1 MIKQTITV
9 NRKKY
14 ATGLFWQPVGVG
26 NASYNYVKNLVKNL
40 KQKYNLFIDY
50 KSMVGLGN
58 SKTGIRFG
66 MPSAAVEVLNSLSEF
81 SSFLGVFKTDD
92 HYYLIAVRNGI
103 IIRDILLETESQARN
118 LYVEL
123 SNIPDWGALFAP
135 VQWGMPKSQE
145 KFLSDIISSNVS
157 GRLRNI
163 SIIKSLLPSVFFVI
177 VFALFG
183 FYMFHSP
190 INEMISKKE
199 HKLDPELAKEYK
211 RQIEL
216 KNKELDKQYNIV
228 KKEIKP
234 IVHPYD
240 NLPNTIERANLCYK
254 AIGFVMQP
262 ISGWNQTYAK
272 CDGDYVTATFT
283 RDFGTLN
290 DFYEIG
296 GQLMPG
302 ALVQQT
308 SDKEILVRAKMPSLP
323 TNASLEERDQETVMR
338 EISTLFQKMNV
349 VPEMQGV
356 TDTLTNG
363 VDTEEINV
371 IELSVSSK
379 LIPYE
384 FMQIFNGFEGV
395 YMTAA
400 NWRANTRTWNY
411 EIIIYTK

>member
-9 NRKKY
+9 NHKKF
-14 ATGLFWQPVGVG
+14 ATGLFWQPVGGG
-26 NASYNYVKNLVKNL
+26 NTSYNYVRNFVKNF

-50 KSMVGLGN
+50 KSMIGLG
-58 SKTGIRFG
+58 SSRTGIRFG

-81 SSFLGVFKTDD
+81 SSFLGVFQTGN

-103 IIRDILLETESQARN
+103 IIRDILLESENEARK

-123 SNIPDWGALFAP
+123 SNIPDWGILIAP
-135 VQWGMPKSQE
+135 LQWGMPKSQE
-145 KFLSDIISSNVS
+145 KLLSDIISSNVS

-163 SIIKSLLPSVFFVI
+163 SIVKSLIPSIFFLMVFC
-177 VFALFG
+177 LFG
-183 FYMFHSP
+183 FYMFNSP
-190 INEMISKKE
+190 IKEMVSKKE
-199 HKLDPELAKEYK
+199 NKLNPELAEEYK

-216 KNKELDKQYNIV
+216 KNQELDKQFDIV

-234 IVHPYD
+234 IVYPYD
-240 NLPNTIERANLCYK
+240 NLPNVIERAKLCYK
-254 AIGFVMQP
+254 AMGFVMQP
-262 ISGWNQTYAK
+262 VPGWNQAYAK
-272 CDGDYVTATFT
+272 CDGDYVSATFE

-296 GQLMPG
+296 GQLLRG
-302 ALVQQT
+302 ALVQQM
-308 SDKEILVRAKMPSLP
+308 SDNTILVRAKMPSLS
-323 TNASLEERDQETVMR
+323 TSASLDERDQETVMR

-349 VPEMQGV
+349 TPEMEAV

-363 VDTEEINV
+363 VDTETINV

-379 LIPYE
+379 LTPYE
-384 FMQIFNGFEGV
+384 FMHIFDGFEGV
-395 YMTAA
+395 YMTAVT
-400 NWRANTRTWNY
+400 WHANTRKWNY